1 MSFQGGGTRRRRRRT
16 GSKAKSRNVL
26 RRGLKGTKKILKR
39 ARKLNRSLLKLISPK
54 RSY

>member
-1 MSFQGGGTRRRRRRT
+1 MSFQGGGTRRRRRR
-16 GSKAKSRNVL
+16 GSKAKSRIGL
-26 RRGLKGTKKILKR
+26 KRGLKGTKKILKR

>member
-1 MSFQGGGTRRRRRRT
+1 MSFQGGGTRRRRRS
-16 GSKAKSRNVL
+16 GSKAKSRNGL
-26 RRGLKGTKKILKR
+26 KRGLKGTKKILKR